1 MNTLSISGI
10 YLSNYSTTCL
20 VISVYYNI
28 NAWQYEIY
36 RDTQNATEKE
46 DSLLAKRVNKHLEL
60 SVNSTNADGPV
71 NSTVDNKKLLNKT
84 NSVERR
90 LEYDASPLV
99 FTHRLQNLKKL
110 KIGHLNV
117 NSLGNKIEAV
127 KEFETSIDICLLLET
142 KIDETFPNQLL
153 NISNYKRFCRDR
165 H

>member
-1 MNTLSISGI
+1 MS
-10 YLSNYSTTCL
+10 
-20 VISVYYNI
+20 
-28 NAWQYEIY
+28 
-36 RDTQNATEKE
+36 
-46 DSLLAKRVNKHLEL
+46 
-60 SVNSTNADGPV
+60 
-71 NSTVDNKKLLNKT
+71 KT
-84 NSVERR
+84 NSVEGR

-99 FTHRLQNLKKL
+99 FAHRLQNLKKL

-153 NISNYKRFCRDR
+153 NISNYKPFCRDR